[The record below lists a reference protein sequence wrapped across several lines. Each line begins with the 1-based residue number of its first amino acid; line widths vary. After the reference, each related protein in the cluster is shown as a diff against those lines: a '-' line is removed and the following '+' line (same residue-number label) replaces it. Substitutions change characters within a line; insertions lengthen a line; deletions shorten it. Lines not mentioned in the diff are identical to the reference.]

1 MKIRPHPRATAAM
14 TAIVAIVVLTA
25 AADVLPA
32 AATPPA
38 SEPPATAKSAVEDN
52 DPPKLS
58 LPVAC
63 RLGETCFIQS
73 YVDLD
78 PGPGARD
85 YRCGSATYD
94 GHKGVDFRLA
104 SAAAAHEG
112 VAVRAAADGIVKRLR
127 DGMEDVFVTA
137 ATRAGVTKRGCGNS
151 AVVDHGGGWQT
162 IYCHMRKGSLAVRP
176 GDAVSRGQRIGD
188 VGYSGLA
195 EFAHLHLMVMRN
207 GVVIDPASGLRV
219 GDACATSDAGATLW
233 DATAAKS
240 FSYRNGEFI
249 GAGFSARQ
257 IGTRELEID
266 HRVVPPNAV
275 SKALLFYAR
284 LTNLRANDRIS
295 MSVTGPDG
303 FVVKHVSEPL
313 NRNKA
318 TYVTFAGRRLRAPR
332 WPAGNYEGKAELI
345 RGGEVIARSDT
356 KLLTLP

>member
-1 MKIRPHPRATAAM
+1 M

-25 AADVLPA
+25 VAAILPA

-38 SEPPATAKSAVEDN
+38 SESPTTAKSAAEDN
-52 DPPKLS
+52 DLPKLS

-63 RLGETCFIQS
+63 SPGETCFIQS

-78 PGPGARD
+78 PSSDARD

-104 SAAAAHEG
+104 SAAVAQEG
-112 VAVRAAADGIVKRLR
+112 VAVRAAADGTVKRMR
-127 DGMEDVFVTA
+127 DGMEDVFITA
-137 ATRAGVTKRGCGNS
+137 ATRAEVTPRGCGNS
-151 AVVDHGGGWQT
+151 AVIDHGGGWQT

-176 GDAVSRGQRIGD
+176 GDAVSRGQRIGE

-195 EFAHLHLMVMRN
+195 EFAHLHLMVMHN

-219 GDACATSDAGATLW
+219 GDACASGATSGTTAALW
-233 DATAAKS
+233 DATAATS

-266 HRVVPPNAV
+266 HRVMPPDAA

-295 MSVTGPDG
+295 MSVTGPNG
-303 FVVKHVSEPL
+303 FAVKHVSEPL
-313 NRNKA
+313 GRNKA
-318 TYVTFAGRRLRAPR
+318 TYVTFAGRRLRATR

-345 RGGEVIARSDT
+345 RGGEIIARSDT
-356 KLLTLP
+356 KQLTLP